1 MTLELTGLGTLAV
14 RTGDS
19 WRFSRGPLG
28 GRSVSILPGATWES
42 ERVRAEAVWIN
53 GTYRSGREIAEVN
66 VRAMLE
72 TDDGAL
78 LYLDYFGRFRPMQ
91 MASEGGPVIMS
102 GRVDTDDE
110 RYAWLNATQVVGKGQ
125 LADEV
130 LGYELYALE

>member
-1 MTLELTGLGTLAV
+1 MTLELTDLGTLAV

-28 GRSVSILPGATWES
+28 GRSTSILPGATWES

-53 GTYRSGREIAEVN
+53 GTYHSGREIAEVN

-78 LYLDYFGRFRPMQ
+78 LYLDYFGRFPPDANGVRGRPGDD
-91 MASEGGPVIMS
+91 GGPH
-102 GRVDTDDE
+102 RDA
-110 RYAWLNATQVVGKGQ
+110 R
-125 LADEV
+125 
-130 LGYELYALE
+130 